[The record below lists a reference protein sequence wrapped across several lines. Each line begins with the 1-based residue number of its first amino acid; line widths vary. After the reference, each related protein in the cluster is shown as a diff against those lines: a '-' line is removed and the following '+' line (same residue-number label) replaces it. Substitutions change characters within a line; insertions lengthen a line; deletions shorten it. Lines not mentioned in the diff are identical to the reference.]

1 MVDNNMPAY
10 NLEAE
15 KALLGCIIF
24 DNETSQ
30 AKTVLA
36 EIANKIQPIH
46 FYHDKHR
53 EIYKIMLELYTKQK
67 PIDLILLNEEIN
79 RKKLDISSSY
89 LTDIA
94 NISEFNG
101 WEYYA
106 DIIIDKY
113 SRRKI
118 RAAALK
124 IMNLL
129 EKSDLT
135 VTEIIGQTQ
144 QIICESTDVIPEEN
158 SFDMQEIYE
167 SLSESV
173 MNRKNSPYKH
183 GIATR
188 FIGLD
193 RFINGGIRFG
203 DYGIIGARPSM
214 GKTALTINLLL
225 NIAARRIPVH
235 FFSLEMSKE
244 KIYERM
250 ISCLSRI
257 PHRKIITGNLNEEEE
272 RFRDKAMSWLLSLPI
287 VITEKVNDIAQ
298 I

>member
-36 EIANKIQPIH
+36 EIANKIQSIH

-53 EIYKIMLELYTKQK
+53 EIYRIMLELYTKQK

-144 QIICESTDVIPEEN
+144 
-158 SFDMQEIYE
+158 
-167 SLSESV
+167 
-173 MNRKNSPYKH
+173 
-183 GIATR
+183 
-188 FIGLD
+188 
-193 RFINGGIRFG
+193 
-203 DYGIIGARPSM
+203 
-214 GKTALTINLLL
+214 
-225 NIAARRIPVH
+225 
-235 FFSLEMSKE
+235 
-244 KIYERM
+244 
-250 ISCLSRI
+250 
-257 PHRKIITGNLNEEEE
+257 
-272 RFRDKAMSWLLSLPI
+272 
-287 VITEKVNDIAQ
+287 
-298 I
+298 